1 MMHNYIQTDGNTNMH
16 FYLQEDNVNIEY
28 LNVFDPQ
35 CNTLKKSINSIN
47 LLIFWFWVMSP
58 LKRYVYFV
66 IKKTSEWQKVKKMSK
81 IIV

>member
-16 FYLQEDNVNIEY
+16 FYLLEDNVNIEY

-58 LKRYVYFV
+58 LKRYVYFFY
-66 IKKTSEWQKVKKMSK
+66 KKNIGMANSKKMCK